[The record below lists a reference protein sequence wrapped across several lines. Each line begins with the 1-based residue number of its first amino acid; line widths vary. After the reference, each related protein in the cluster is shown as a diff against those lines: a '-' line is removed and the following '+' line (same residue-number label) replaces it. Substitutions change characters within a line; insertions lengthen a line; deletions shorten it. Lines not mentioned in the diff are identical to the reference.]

1 MTTFNKLLFVAT
13 MCLMIAII
21 IDRKCEAQDNPAEY
35 LTVLK
40 SIRV

>member
-13 MCLMIAII
+13 MCLMFAII
-21 IDRKCEAQDNPAEY
+21 TDRKREVQDNPAEY